1 MKEIRITEIRA
12 ENPAGS
18 EALTLTGRPIVY
30 DTPTVINDP
39 AGAYTEIIKRG
50 ALDDTDISDTRLMF
64 NHDLNRVPLART
76 PKTMQLVKS
85 PAGLE
90 MSAELPDTEEARAVY
105 TAVMRGDLTS
115 MSFAFVVPPG
125 GDKWDL
131 RKKTREILKIK
142 KILEVS
148 VVPFPAYPQASVE
161 ARAAMQAIDS
171 GKRKQAIIA
180 ANKILFKEHI

>member
-1 MKEIRITEIRA
+1 MKEIRIAEIGTQATA
-12 ENPAGS
+12 EAAG
-18 EALTLTGRPIVY
+18 LILTGRPIVY

-39 AGAYTEIIKRG
+39 AGQYTEIIRRG
-50 ALDDTDISDTRLMF
+50 ALDDTDITDTRLMY
-64 NHDLNRVPLART
+64 NHDLNKVPLART
-76 PKTMQLVKS
+76 PKTMRLTVC

-90 MSAELPDTEEARAVY
+90 MAAQLPDTEEARAVH
-105 TAVMRGDLTS
+105 TAVERGDLNG

-131 RKKTREILKIK
+131 SSRTREIFRIK

-161 ARAAMQAIDS
+161 ARSALKCLTEQQ
-171 GKRKQAIIA
+171 RKQAIIL
-180 ANKILFKEHI
+180 ANKVLIKEI